1 MSWCESEVNAAIDKA
16 IARKK
21 SKLEQE
27 IRVAF
32 DETLNEVFGGY
43 SPILSAVHSY
53 EIDSWSWIGFGQDL
67 SVYDVGIRQAE
78 RRMRQVECEMLE
90 FMELEERDAEAR
102 NIIKYLW
109 KKISDEFNLF
119 EKLFINNNENECKL
133 ICQIKEQRVAYLH
146 NSCEIIGYSFDT
158 STFTEQYGCILD
170 KMLTQY
176 LEYLD
181 ETPEAV
187 EESDSSRFMD
197 SLERACKEYVKWIEA
212 LGSSI
217 KILLNEICSERN
229 LYLDHENT
237 NNRLLYMLGDE
248 LQYKILR
255 DAFEMLDI
263 QSLFGIST
271 RESYLDWVKGKREFD
286 FSCV

>member
-1 MSWCESEVNAAIDKA
+1 MSWCESEVNAAIDEA

-21 SKLEQE
+21 SKLEHE

-32 DETLNEVFGGY
+32 DETLNEAFGSY

-90 FMELEERDAEAR
+90 FMALKERNVEVG
-102 NIIKYLW
+102 NI
-109 KKISDEFNLF
+109 KKFLFKKLSDEFNLF
-119 EKLFINNNENECKL
+119 GKLFTNKDKNECKL
-133 ICQIKEQRVAYLH
+133 IGRIEEQRVIYLH
-146 NSCEIIGYSFDT
+146 SSCKIIGYSFDT
-158 STFTEQYGCILD
+158 STFTEQYGYILD

-181 ETPEAV
+181 ETLEAV
-187 EESDSSRFMD
+187 EESDSSRFMG
-197 SLERACKEYVKWIEA
+197 SLERACKEYDKWLEA

-229 LYLDHENT
+229 LYLDHQNT

-255 DAFEMLDI
+255 DAFEMLDM

-271 RESYLDWVKGKREFD
+271 RESYLDWVKGRREFD

>member
-1 MSWCESEVNAAIDKA
+1 MSWCESEVNAAIDEA

-21 SKLEQE
+21 SKLEHE

-32 DETLNEVFGGY
+32 DETLNEAFGSH

-53 EIDSWSWIGFGQDL
+53 EIDSLSWIGFGQDL

-90 FMELEERDAEAR
+90 FMALKERNVEVG
-102 NIIKYLW
+102 NIKKYLY
-109 KKISDEFNLF
+109 KKLSDEFNLF
-119 EKLFINNNENECKL
+119 GKLFTNKDENECKL
-133 ICQIKEQRVAYLH
+133 IGRIEEQRVIYLH
-146 NSCEIIGYSFDT
+146 SSCKIIGYSFDT
-158 STFTEQYGCILD
+158 STFTEQYGYILD

-181 ETPEAV
+181 ETLEAV
-187 EESDSSRFMD
+187 EESDSSRFMG
-197 SLERACKEYVKWIEA
+197 SLERACKEYDKWLEA

-229 LYLDHENT
+229 LYLDHQNT

-255 DAFEMLDI
+255 DAFEMLDM

-271 RESYLDWVKGKREFD
+271 RESYLDWVKGRREFD

>member
-1 MSWCESEVNAAIDKA
+1 MSWCESEVNAAIDEA

-21 SKLEQE
+21 SKLEHE

-32 DETLNEVFGGY
+32 DETLNEAFGSY

-53 EIDSWSWIGFGQDL
+53 EIDSLSWIGFGQDL

-90 FMELEERDAEAR
+90 FMALKERNVEVG
-102 NIIKYLW
+102 NIKKYLY
-109 KKISDEFNLF
+109 KKLSDEFNLF
-119 EKLFINNNENECKL
+119 GKLFTNKDENECKL
-133 ICQIKEQRVAYLH
+133 IGRIEEQRVIYLH
-146 NSCEIIGYSFDT
+146 SSCIIIGYSFDT
-158 STFTEQYGCILD
+158 STFTEQYGYILD

-181 ETPEAV
+181 GTLEAV
-187 EESDSSRFMD
+187 EESDSSRFMG
-197 SLERACKEYVKWIEA
+197 SLERACKEYDKWLEA

-229 LYLDHENT
+229 LYLDHQNT

-255 DAFEMLDI
+255 DAFEMLDM

-271 RESYLDWVKGKREFD
+271 RESYLDWVKGRREFD

>member
-32 DETLNEVFGGY
+32 DETLNEAFGSY

-53 EIDSWSWIGFGQDL
+53 EIDSLSWIGFGQDL

-90 FMELEERDAEAR
+90 FMALKERNVEVG
-102 NIIKYLW
+102 NIKKYLY
-109 KKISDEFNLF
+109 KKLSDEFNLF
-119 EKLFINNNENECKL
+119 GKLFTNKDESECKL
-133 ICQIKEQRVAYLH
+133 IGRIEEQRVIYLH
-146 NSCEIIGYSFDT
+146 SSCIIIGYSFDT
-158 STFTEQYGCILD
+158 STFTEQYGYILD

-181 ETPEAV
+181 GTLEAV
-187 EESDSSRFMD
+187 EESDSSRFMG
-197 SLERACKEYVKWIEA
+197 SLERACKEYDKWLEA

-229 LYLDHENT
+229 LYLDHQNT

-255 DAFEMLDI
+255 DAFEMLDM

-271 RESYLDWVKGKREFD
+271 RESYLDWVKGRREFD

>member
-1 MSWCESEVNAAIDKA
+1 MSWCESEVNAAIDEA

-21 SKLEQE
+21 SKLEHE

-32 DETLNEVFGGY
+32 DETLNEAFGSY

-53 EIDSWSWIGFGQDL
+53 EIDSLSWIGFGQDL

-90 FMELEERDAEAR
+90 FMALKERNVEVG
-102 NIIKYLW
+102 NIKKYLY
-109 KKISDEFNLF
+109 KKLSDEFNLF
-119 EKLFINNNENECKL
+119 GKLFTNKDESECKL
-133 ICQIKEQRVAYLH
+133 IGRIEEQRVIYLH
-146 NSCEIIGYSFDT
+146 SSCIIIGYSFDT
-158 STFTEQYGCILD
+158 STFTEQYGYILD

-181 ETPEAV
+181 GTLEAV
-187 EESDSSRFMD
+187 EESDSSRFMG
-197 SLERACKEYVKWIEA
+197 SLERACKEYDKWLEA

-229 LYLDHENT
+229 LYLDHQNT

-255 DAFEMLDI
+255 DAFEMLDM

-271 RESYLDWVKGKREFD
+271 RKSYLDWVKGRREFD

>member
-1 MSWCESEVNAAIDKA
+1 M
-16 IARKK
+16 
-21 SKLEQE
+21 
-27 IRVAF
+27 AF
-32 DETLNEVFGGY
+32 DETLNEAFGSY

-53 EIDSWSWIGFGQDL
+53 EIDSLSWIGFGQDL

-90 FMELEERDAEAR
+90 FMALKERNVEVG
-102 NIIKYLW
+102 NIKKYLY
-109 KKISDEFNLF
+109 KKLSDEFNLF
-119 EKLFINNNENECKL
+119 GKLFTNKDENECKL
-133 ICQIKEQRVAYLH
+133 IGRIEEQRVIYLH
-146 NSCEIIGYSFDT
+146 SSCIIIGYSFDT
-158 STFTEQYGCILD
+158 STFTEQYGYILD

-181 ETPEAV
+181 GTLEAV
-187 EESDSSRFMD
+187 EESDSSRFMG
-197 SLERACKEYVKWIEA
+197 SLERACKEYDKWLEA

-229 LYLDHENT
+229 LYLDHQNT

-255 DAFEMLDI
+255 DAFEMLDM

-271 RESYLDWVKGKREFD
+271 RESYLDWVKGRREFD